1 VEPRGGRPCDTVA
14 GCAGSECASFI
25 VDHGALHM
33 TWASAKSGK
42 SVGVLCLMVLRAP
55 AAVTALDT
63 AMITVATVRLGNSV
77 KSMLNERSRRLLIAS
92 C

>member
-1 VEPRGGRPCDTVA
+1 
-14 GCAGSECASFI
+14 
-25 VDHGALHM
+25 
-33 TWASAKSGK
+33 
-42 SVGVLCLMVLRAP
+42 MVLRAP